1 MRKTKRA
8 RVRGWRWRRN
18 PLRRRSDA
26 VEAWIVLVTWV
37 LALIG
42 GAVAGGVAAY
52 SMDQAIERDRAGRQ
66 AVPAV
71 LVSDAPDRTRDT
83 VYGPGAD
90 RVPANVRWTASDGAV
105 RTGTARVAAGTAAGA
120 TVEVW
125 TDDRDRLVPEPVTPS
140 EATPQVV
147 LAGAFVAAGVG
158 GVVIVSGRV
167 ARGQVERRSAERWG
181 EEWERIGPQWRRTT
195 G

>member
-1 MRKTKRA
+1 M
-8 RVRGWRWRRN
+8 
-18 PLRRRSDA
+18 
-26 VEAWIVLVTWV
+26 
-37 LALIG
+37 
-42 GAVAGGVAAY
+42 
-52 SMDQAIERDRAGRQ
+52 
-66 AVPAV
+66 
-71 LVSDAPDRTRDT
+71 
-83 VYGPGAD
+83 
-90 RVPANVRWTASDGAV
+90 

-125 TDDRDRLVPEPVTPS
+125 TDVRDRLVPEPVTPS
-140 EATPQVV
+140 EATQQVA

-167 ARGQVERRSAERWG
+167 ARGQLERRYAERWG